1 MVIERQNRP
10 TSRKNNSNRIL
21 PYLYFSLT
29 DDGDSITDTVC
40 TDEEKASGSK
50 IELRLTHQ
58 VCRGGRKLFRCPRR
72 LGPTCAPACRVVEHH
87 LFLLFLPTI
96 WTRTEK
102 KPWLRIESVGSETG
116 TLFFFTTN
124 LRQSRHHP
132 TMTSPRLIISDN
144 VYHQSIVQFHN

>member
-1 MVIERQNRP
+1 MVIERPKTQDRP
-10 TSRKNNSNRIL
+10 SRKNNSNRIL

-40 TDEEKASGSK
+40 TDEEKASRSK
-50 IELRLTHQ
+50 IELRLTQQ

-72 LGPTCAPACRVVEHH
+72 LGPTCVPACRAPSFFVVVT
-87 LFLLFLPTI
+87 TI

-102 KPWLRIESVGSETG
+102 KPLLRIESVGSETG

-124 LRQSRHHP
+124 LRRSR
-132 TMTSPRLIISDN
+132 II
-144 VYHQSIVQFHN
+144 QQ